1 MATQL
6 GSACWEAAV
15 QNREAQLSRAVA
27 MAGSGPG
34 CSKAGAGAGWSA
46 SLLTQTVA
54 LVLPTQQQGREG
66 GRLRRSRSLET
77 QLSEL
82 GKLVTGWEA
91 GEEAG
96 RGAGQ
101 TRRGRW
107 AGQQQ
112 VQVVP
117 RWIQPDRWG
126 NY

>member
-1 MATQL
+1 MASQLKRML
-6 GSACWEAAV
+6 GSSR
-15 QNREAQLSRAVA
+15 QNREAQLSWAVA

-34 CSKAGAGAGWSA
+34 CSKAGVGWGA

-66 GRLRRSRSLET
+66 GRLPRSRSLET

-82 GKLVTGWEA
+82 GRLVTGREA
-91 GEEAG
+91 GEEVG

-101 TRRGRW
+101 TRRVRW

-112 VQVVP
+112 VWLVH
-117 RWIQPDRWG
+117 RWIQPDHWG